1 MLFIAFHAL
10 AFIIMVDEST
20 GCFRRECKDIID
32 EDGFWT
38 VEEYTLS
45 QDEEN
50 VCCKPFAKKLNR
62 YKKSGEWL
70 LPDCTRPNEDRTIW
84 RGKEEVKF
92 FMNNLS

>member
-38 VEEYTLS
+38 VEEHTLS
-45 QDEEN
+45 NNEKS
-50 VCCKPFAKKLNR
+50 VCCKPFNR
-62 YKKSGEWL
+62 WKKSGGWL
-70 LPDCTRPNEDRTIW
+70 VVDCTRKNEDRTTW